1 MTLIL
6 VILANCIF
14 VAFPTQKSDINA
26 LSDME
31 YVSIGFN
38 VFYTIEMLLKIVARG
53 FISHQFAYLRDPWN
67 WLDFFIVIMGYLTL
81 LPNAIPSISSVRVL
95 RAIRMITAIK
105 GLKTIVNAVIHSMN
119 MLANVLSLT
128 LLFLTGFALLGV
140 QLFMGVLS
148 RKCIKQ
154 RFDFNATYNSSKA
167 FNDYITNS
175 KNWVTSGTESSI
187 ICGNDS
193 FTRQCDHIQKGSVCY
208 QDAFPNPGNLTNYD
222 TFPTSLLVC
231 FQITSQDAWD
241 EDYRSII
248 SALGPYYI
256 PFFIFILFFGTYYV
270 LNLVL
275 AVIALAY
282 NKEVRLMEDQAS
294 IISLMTQKLDLIY
307 YSENYYLYTMKI
319 LKDHKPM
326 KYNASKFNRLRA
338 SRGQSSFTFYPDTV
352 PKRWHARTVHV
363 NVLELLP
370 RGFSAA
376 RRRIDLNLR
385 HNYDEELAPPDAC
398 ARNEDLGQTDNG
410 LSPISLH
417 NAATK
422 NQHNN
427 IGFTDEEGCITEHND
442 GPLQGDRANCH
453 DLDQG
458 KVKNGIDTLNSRR
471 DEEETNEI
479 NRMENHDLLPVNID
493 VVVCEK
499 YIEEE
504 DSKAK
509 EMKMTDEDASKN
521 LYPKSAKLNKIKEG
535 EINTVQIS
543 PDSGNNN
550 ENRNHFNVVLKELQE
565 YHTNRTQGRQD
576 KLGST
581 ELSSSLKKA
590 ATKIDQNHDV
600 EDAGKG
606 LDGAVARRDLRISV
620 RVAKTSTIKSKHVE
634 VLLPPPSVESGEV
647 KSLDGH
653 NTKDKSEDDQNLSCF
668 GRFRKRLRS
677 IFLSPLYE
685 PAMEIFVIIDS
696 TVMALYIPLDDKSQ
710 WRIITIYVLS
720 GIFVMETVLKLIA
733 HRPRQFIKSKWD
745 IFDTLITLPTLAQA
759 ILLITGVKETEWI
772 IAALVTLR
780 VTRIFRLAR
789 TWPAMR
795 YLLRTLIFNMSALIY
810 VNLMMV
816 IFIYIFAVLGQ
827 KMFRDAYRKKFTEMP
842 RFNFDNFE
850 SSCMMIFRIMCG
862 EWIQPLGVA
871 VKATSSWAIV
881 FFLMVF
887 LIGNLLVLNLFVALI
902 LSTLEDQS
910 FQEKYN
916 TENDSHLDQN
926 FMHQLKSI
934 FTSSCCF
941 KKESVDARPLDLESN
956 QNHCLVTV
964 FNDSESMTDSDVQT
978 ETQLVELSDHSR
990 NGDNIG
996 RRNKLLKS
1004 DGREIDDEIQVQVS
1018 VEQNL
1023 VDNSIKVSTD
1033 QASNQGYKVEHNNS
1047 NSKSF
1052 QTNATMA
1059 KINNEGSYRDE
1070 LERFSIL
1077 SESETSYANRMTLSS
1092 ADLDESPQIDV
1103 AKGYDRIEHHLH
1115 QSEQESTLIS
1125 MIPYNESTI
1134 TPKKSIIND
1143 TKESETFH
1151 KQDNGNPN
1159 NEKAT
1164 NPISNNL
1171 NTAGEFPLTN
1181 RCNNSEIDIGDP
1193 LSSTFHATTHDNP
1206 LKLLDEQSSVIN
1218 QHQHCNRAGNNNRS
1232 ESHLP
1237 PSILKQFDADIS
1249 ERNTNLP
1256 EDNAAAS
1263 NHQSSN
1269 DRNCSVIHTNGINNF
1284 TARDGNSYTSS
1295 DDIFGKKG
1303 DISVSHCLPD
1313 CIGEK
1318 FSKCIKV
1325 DSSSYQAWIAARK
1338 MIQKW
1343 MTHWVYNLLMILLI
1357 MASSILLAMEDKR
1370 AVQNPPYWYNI
1381 RLAESIVTLIF
1392 IVTIIFEIF
1401 ARGISQYFSNGWNVL
1416 DFTVI
1421 VITLTVNLLPRNIYL
1436 IARTTK
1442 AIGPLRVIRRV
1453 QSIKMMFLAILESI
1467 PKIMNVFLVCMVF
1480 WYIFAVSGIYFFGGK
1495 FFRCIYVSNSSLVDS
1510 ALVGDKDSCKGNDYK
1525 WTNSLIHFDD
1535 FPQAII
1541 LLFHVATF
1549 DGWKRALY
1557 NAVDARGINL
1567 QPVTYYNPAAH
1578 GYFVAFI
1585 IIGVFVA
1592 LNLIVGV
1599 IIDGFYVSHQKLERQ
1614 QSGSALEAYLTD
1626 SQRRWYRMM
1635 RKLLKT
1641 KPKKSIPR
1649 GNHQWQIR
1657 LRKFV
1662 ENPKFEMTVIYIIVA
1677 NVIVMMVT
1685 HYHESNEV
1693 HETALFFNGYLLG
1706 FNYFFTIFYVIEAV
1720 LKIIAFRL
1728 YYFKDAWNLFDFAVV
1743 ILSISGLVFEILTRA
1758 NIISTTANTTINPST
1773 IRILRIFRI
1782 VRILRLVQYAQ
1793 GIRRLLISLAMS
1805 APALFNIG
1813 MLTFLVIFIYA
1824 VLGMS
1829 VFFNVK
1835 HTGVL
1840 TNVFNFDD
1848 FLNSLIVLF
1857 QLMTAAGWTDVS
1869 SALSIESPNCNS
1881 NDTTIS
1887 PFGNCGNRPL
1897 SLLFTSSYVYLT
1909 WLVLS
1914 NLFVAVILSNYQD
1927 VVDTEAGGVTEM
1939 DIDIFYEVWAK
1950 YDTEATQFIDYSSL
1964 SPLVADI
1971 KPPLGVPQPNRY
1983 ACIALDLPLYRSNRL
1998 HCLDIIEAL
2007 LFRIIG
2013 NPADSDEELTAE
2025 FDILIRRIK
2034 KSFLKKFPSRVPAN
2048 QINRISELE
2057 KANITAAIV
2066 IQRAY
2071 RKWRF
2076 KKIVNDRVERHQLV
2090 YRNVANRCEKKP
2102 QKGIL
2107 KKIRNARNVNNA

>member
-1 MTLIL
+1 
-6 VILANCIF
+6 
-14 VAFPTQKSDINA
+14 
-26 LSDME
+26 
-31 YVSIGFN
+31 
-38 VFYTIEMLLKIVARG
+38 
-53 FISHQFAYLRDPWN
+53 
-67 WLDFFIVIMGYLTL
+67 
-81 LPNAIPSISSVRVL
+81 
-95 RAIRMITAIK
+95 
-105 GLKTIVNAVIHSMN
+105 
-119 MLANVLSLT
+119 
-128 LLFLTGFALLGV
+128 
-140 QLFMGVLS
+140 
-148 RKCIKQ
+148 
-154 RFDFNATYNSSKA
+154 
-167 FNDYITNS
+167 
-175 KNWVTSGTESSI
+175 
-187 ICGNDS
+187 
-193 FTRQCDHIQKGSVCY
+193 
-208 QDAFPNPGNLTNYD
+208 
-222 TFPTSLLVC
+222 
-231 FQITSQDAWD
+231 
-241 EDYRSII
+241 
-248 SALGPYYI
+248 
-256 PFFIFILFFGTYYV
+256 
-270 LNLVL
+270 
-275 AVIALAY
+275 
-282 NKEVRLMEDQAS
+282 
-294 IISLMTQKLDLIY
+294 
-307 YSENYYLYTMKI
+307 
-319 LKDHKPM
+319 
-326 KYNASKFNRLRA
+326 
-338 SRGQSSFTFYPDTV
+338 
-352 PKRWHARTVHV
+352 
-363 NVLELLP
+363 
-370 RGFSAA
+370 
-376 RRRIDLNLR
+376 
-385 HNYDEELAPPDAC
+385 
-398 ARNEDLGQTDNG
+398 
-410 LSPISLH
+410 
-417 NAATK
+417 
-422 NQHNN
+422 
-427 IGFTDEEGCITEHND
+427 
-442 GPLQGDRANCH
+442 
-453 DLDQG
+453 
-458 KVKNGIDTLNSRR
+458 
-471 DEEETNEI
+471 
-479 NRMENHDLLPVNID
+479 
-493 VVVCEK
+493 
-499 YIEEE
+499 
-504 DSKAK
+504 
-509 EMKMTDEDASKN
+509 
-521 LYPKSAKLNKIKEG
+521 
-535 EINTVQIS
+535 
-543 PDSGNNN
+543 
-550 ENRNHFNVVLKELQE
+550 
-565 YHTNRTQGRQD
+565 
-576 KLGST
+576 
-581 ELSSSLKKA
+581 
-590 ATKIDQNHDV
+590 
-600 EDAGKG
+600 
-606 LDGAVARRDLRISV
+606 
-620 RVAKTSTIKSKHVE
+620 
-634 VLLPPPSVESGEV
+634 
-647 KSLDGH
+647 
-653 NTKDKSEDDQNLSCF
+653 
-668 GRFRKRLRS
+668 
-677 IFLSPLYE
+677 
-685 PAMEIFVIIDS
+685 
-696 TVMALYIPLDDKSQ
+696 
-710 WRIITIYVLS
+710 VLS

-941 KKESVDARPLDLESN
+941 KKES
-956 QNHCLVTV
+956 
-964 FNDSESMTDSDVQT
+964 
-978 ETQLVELSDHSR
+978 
-990 NGDNIG
+990 
-996 RRNKLLKS
+996 
-1004 DGREIDDEIQVQVS
+1004 
-1018 VEQNL
+1018 
-1023 VDNSIKVSTD
+1023 
-1033 QASNQGYKVEHNNS
+1033 
-1047 NSKSF
+1047 
-1052 QTNATMA
+1052 
-1059 KINNEGSYRDE
+1059 
-1070 LERFSIL
+1070 
-1077 SESETSYANRMTLSS
+1077 
-1092 ADLDESPQIDV
+1092 
-1103 AKGYDRIEHHLH
+1103 
-1115 QSEQESTLIS
+1115 
-1125 MIPYNESTI
+1125 
-1134 TPKKSIIND
+1134 
-1143 TKESETFH
+1143 
-1151 KQDNGNPN
+1151 
-1159 NEKAT
+1159 
-1164 NPISNNL
+1164 
-1171 NTAGEFPLTN
+1171 
-1181 RCNNSEIDIGDP
+1181 
-1193 LSSTFHATTHDNP
+1193 
-1206 LKLLDEQSSVIN
+1206 
-1218 QHQHCNRAGNNNRS
+1218 
-1232 ESHLP
+1232 
-1237 PSILKQFDADIS
+1237 
-1249 ERNTNLP
+1249 
-1256 EDNAAAS
+1256 
-1263 NHQSSN
+1263 
-1269 DRNCSVIHTNGINNF
+1269 
-1284 TARDGNSYTSS
+1284 GNSYTSS

-1421 VITLTVNLLPRNIYL
+1421 VVMMLSSKIIFL
-1436 IARTTK
+1436 IFHTSRTTK

-1599 IIDGFYVSHQKLERQ
+1599 IIDGFYLERQ

-1693 HETALFFNGYLLG
+1693 HEVLDILFKC

-1720 LKIIAFRL
+1720 LKIIVFRL

-1743 ILSISGLVFEILTRA
+1743 ILSISGMIPHFCY
-1758 NIISTTANTTINPST
+1758 STTANTTINPST

-1805 APALFNIG
+1805 APALLNIG

-1829 VFFNVK
+1829 VFYNVK

-1848 FLNSLIVLF
+1848 FFNSLIVLF

-1887 PFGNCGNRPL
+1887 PFGNCGNRSL

-2076 KKIVNDRVERHQLV
+2076 KKVVNDRVERHQLV